1 MPIPALRFYQ
11 SRDRWG
17 RCLRY
22 EQSLYRKGP
31 FLKLER
37 AFFIGIN
44 NRGCDLDNSIGI
56 ITTQHA
62 NFDVE
67 LRLESG
73 RLLGPLT
80 LAYETYGILNSDAS
94 NVILVTHAWT
104 GNAHA
109 AGIYTEEDR
118 KPGWW
123 DNMIGPGKVLD
134 TDRYFILCSNT
145 IGSCK
150 GSTGPTSIDPHTQRP
165 YRLKFPVLMVRDM
178 VRAQKL
184 LLDHLGIKSLLS
196 IVGGSMG
203 AMQAIEWA
211 IHYPQMVRSIVP
223 IAGTGKTSPMAIS
236 LNALARQAIYNDP
249 LWKKGNYQTEH
260 PPADGLALARAVGH
274 ISFLSDQSM
283 QLKFDRRF
291 SVRDGMFDFFGKFEV
306 ERYLDYN
313 GKNFV
318 DQFDTNS
325 FLYLAKALDLYNVSW
340 NFDSLTE
347 ALERISC
354 QSLWFAFTS
363 DWLYR
368 PEQTE
373 ELVTEL
379 QRLNKTA
386 NYHLI
391 DSDYG
396 HDSFLVEP
404 EKYIPLLKE
413 FLDQLDS

>member
-1 MPIPALRFYQ
+1 MNN
-11 SRDRWG
+11 SV
-17 RCLRY
+17 
-22 EQSLYRKGP
+22 
-31 FLKLER
+31 
-37 AFFIGIN
+37 GIV
-44 NRGCDLDNSIGI
+44 
-56 ITTQHA
+56 TTKYA
-62 NFDVE
+62 DFDVE

-80 LAYETYGILNSDAS
+80 LAYETYGKLNQEAS
-94 NVILVTHAWT
+94 NAILVTHAWT

-109 AGIYTEEDR
+109 AGLHSEEDR

-134 TDRYFILCSNT
+134 TNRYFVLCSNT

-150 GSTGPTSIDPHTQRP
+150 GSTGPASINPRTQRP
-165 YRLKFPVLMVRDM
+165 YRLSFPVLMVRDM

-184 LLDHLGIKSLLS
+184 LLDHLGVKSLAS
-196 IVGGSMG
+196 IIGGSMG

-211 IHYPQMVRSIVP
+211 IHYPEMVRSIVP
-223 IAGTGKTSPMAIS
+223 IAGTGRTSPMAIA
-236 LNALARQAIYNDP
+236 LNALARQSIFNDP
-249 LWKKGNYQTEH
+249 LWKKGNYQPEH
-260 PPADGLALARAVGH
+260 PPADGLSLARAVGH
-274 ISFLSDQSM
+274 ISFLSDISM
-283 QLKFDRRF
+283 QLKFERRF
-291 SVRDGMFDFFGKFEV
+291 SVRDGMFDFFGKFEI

-325 FLYLAKALDLYNVSW
+325 FLYLAKALDLYDVAW
-340 NFDSLTE
+340 NFDSLSE
-347 ALERISC
+347 ALDQIKC
-354 QSLWFAFTS
+354 PSLWLAFTS
-363 DWLYR
+363 DWLY
-368 PEQTE
+368 PPQQTE

-379 QRLNKTA
+379 QQLNKTV

-404 EKYIPLLKE
+404 EKYIPLLQD
-413 FLDQLDS
+413 FLDQEN